1 MAEFKPMV
9 KMETTEPSVIL
20 KLKKG
25 GHVNMKHS
33 KGEHGH
39 KSMNRMA
46 MGGAMPD
53 AAIPTLGPIARAM
66 AAKRR
71 PMPRTVAAPAPAP
84 MPAPSMGGMMRP
96 MKKGGE
102 FEGSAK
108 DMAQDKKL
116 AKKHGMSM
124 KAWESSKMDDKHDR
138 QESMKGL
145 KKGGSAGIKLARPG
159 GYANGGTVS
168 DSVAA
173 EYKNTKMHDGDKLD
187 TAAGKTGG
195 VRMSNA
201 GGFKHGG
208 KAMKKY
214 AMGGV
219 VENSPSMRSSWENRP
234 ADTTPAGKT
243 NTTTGGVKDSNGGGY
258 RKGGAVKK
266 HFATGGSVSTGRAVA
281 MPEGR
286 KAPSAPVSIDRLS
299 GTFKKGGR
307 VMRKADGGDIED
319 LSKGAYD
326 ATMNEPPMGMGFAK
340 KVHGMMDN
348 LFASKKEAG
357 AGRGFVNPKSVTKT
371 KESVTVSPGNKRGG
385 SVKC

>member
-25 GHVNMKHS
+25 GHVNMKNS
-33 KGEHGH
+33 KGEHDH
-39 KSMNRMA
+39 KPMNRMA

-71 PMPRTVAAPAPAP
+71 PMPRTVAAPAPMP
-84 MPAPSMGGMMRP
+84 MPAPAPGGMMRP

-108 DMAQDKKL
+108 DEAQDAKL
-116 AKKHGMSM
+116 AKKHGMSK

-145 KKGGSAGIKLARPG
+145 KKGGSAGIKSARPA
-159 GYANGGTVS
+159 GYKDGGTVP
-168 DSVAA
+168 DSNAQQF
-173 EYKNTKMHDGDKLD
+173 KNTKVVDGDKLD

-214 AMGGV
+214 AMGGSV
-219 VENSPSMRSSWENRP
+219 GWENRP
-234 ADTTPAGKT
+234 ADTTPAGRT

-307 VMRKADGGDIED
+307 VMHKANGGDIDD

-326 ATMNEPPMGMGFAK
+326 AALNEAPMGMGFAK
-340 KVHGMMDN
+340 KAQGMIDS
-348 LFASKKEAG
+348 LFSSKKEAG

-385 SVKC
+385 SIKC

>member
-39 KSMNRMA
+39 KSMSRMA

-71 PMPRTVAAPAPAP
+71 PMPRTVAAAAP
-84 MPAPSMGGMMRP
+84 MPAPAAGGMMRP

-124 KAWESSKMDDKHDR
+124 KEWESSKMDTKHDK

-145 KKGGSAGIKLARPG
+145 KKGGSTGVVKLARPG

-187 TAAGKTGG
+187 TASGTGG
-195 VRMSNA
+195 VRMANA
-201 GGFKHGG
+201 GGFKRGG

-214 AMGGV
+214 ASGGTV
-219 VENSPSMRSSWENRP
+219 NWENRP
-234 ADTTPAGKT
+234 ANGTPPGKT
-243 NTTTGGVKDSNGGGY
+243 NTSTGEVKESNGGGY
-258 RKGGAVKK
+258 KKGGAVKK
-266 HFATGGSVSTGRAVA
+266 HFATGGAVNTGRAVA

-307 VMRKADGGDIED
+307 VMHKSTGGDIED

-326 ATMNEPPMGMGFAK
+326 AAVNEPPMGMGFAK
-340 KVHGMMDN
+340 KAQGMIND

-357 AGRGFVNPKSVTKT
+357 AGRGFINPKSVTKT
-371 KESVTVSPGNKRGG
+371 RESVTVSPGNKRGG

>member
-1 MAEFKPMV
+1 MGQFKPMV

-20 KLKKG
+20 RLKKG
-25 GHVNMKHS
+25 GHVNMKNS
-33 KGEHGH
+33 KGEHDH
-39 KSMNRMA
+39 KPMNRMA
-46 MGGAMPD
+46 MGGMMPD

-71 PMPRTVAAPAPAP
+71 PMPRTVAAPPP
-84 MPAPSMGGMMRP
+84 MPAPSTGGMMRP
-96 MKKGGE
+96 MKKGGK

-108 DMAQDKKL
+108 DEAQDAKL
-116 AKKHGMSM
+116 AKKHGMS
-124 KAWESSKMDDKHDR
+124 KKSWESSKMDDKHDR

-145 KKGGSAGIKLARPG
+145 KKGGSTGVKLARPA
-159 GYANGGTVS
+159 GYATGGTVS
-168 DSVAA
+168 DSVAKQF
-173 EYKNTKMHDGDKLD
+173 KNTKVVDGDKLD
-187 TAAGKTGG
+187 TASGTGG

-201 GGFKHGG
+201 GGFKDGG

-214 AMGGV
+214 AMGGYAMGGSV
-219 VENSPSMRSSWENRP
+219 GWENRP
-234 ADTTPAGKT
+234 ANGTPPGKT
-243 NTTTGGVKDSNGGGY
+243 NTTTGEVKDSNAGGY

-307 VMRKADGGDIED
+307 VMRKANGGDIED

-340 KVHGMMDN
+340 KAQGMIDS
-348 LFASKKEAG
+348 LFSSKKEAG
-357 AGRGFVNPKSVTKT
+357 AGRGFVNPKSITKM
-371 KESVTVSPGNKRGG
+371 KESVTVAPMKKGG
-385 SVKC
+385 SAKC

>member
-9 KMETTEPSVIL
+9 KMETMEPSVIL

-33 KGEHGH
+33 KGEYDH
-39 KSMNRMA
+39 KPMNRMA

-71 PMPRTVAAPAPAP
+71 PMPRTVAAPAP
-84 MPAPSMGGMMRP
+84 MPAPAPGGMMRP
-96 MKKGGE
+96 MKKGGK

-108 DMAQDKKL
+108 DEAQDAKL
-116 AKKHGMSM
+116 AKKHGMSK

-145 KKGGSAGIKLARPG
+145 KKGGSAGIKLARPA
-159 GYANGGTVS
+159 GYKDGGTVP
-168 DSVAA
+168 DSNAKQF
-173 EYKNTKMHDGDKLD
+173 KNTKVVDGDKLD

-214 AMGGV
+214 AMGGSV
-219 VENSPSMRSSWENRP
+219 GWENRP
-234 ADTTPAGKT
+234 ADTTPAGRT

-307 VMRKADGGDIED
+307 VMRKANGGDIDD

-326 ATMNEPPMGMGFAK
+326 AALNEAPMGMGFAK
-340 KVHGMMDN
+340 KAQGMIDS
-348 LFASKKEAG
+348 LFSSKKEAG

-385 SVKC
+385 SIKC